1 MHLHLIHTCI
11 QVFELLYVAVY
22 VVHFLRVADHI
33 VLHVLEL
40 ALEFLHAEHHA
51 LYAVVQQLFL
61 QQNKMKPVVR
71 RSSKLESGY

>member
-1 MHLHLIHTCI
+1 MHLHLIHACI

-22 VVHFLRVADHI
+22 VVHFLPVADHV

-51 LYAVVQQLFL
+51 LYTVVQQLFL
-61 QQNKMKPVVR
+61 QQK
-71 RSSKLESGY
+71 SETSGP